1 MHIYW
6 LPDMERECGRSISLP
21 DLLSEGA
28 QASQDFIGSEAA
40 AEERG
45 SQLTPPPAALQP
57 DSPSS
62 LTGFPPKQT
71 LR

>member
-6 LPDMERECGRSISLP
+6 LPDMERERGRSISLP

-28 QASQDFIGSEAA
+28 QAPQGFIGSEAA
-40 AEERG
+40 AEELG
-45 SQLTPPPAALQP
+45 SQLTPPPRALQP

-62 LTGFPPKQT
+62 LSGFLQKQT

>member
-6 LPDMERECGRSISLP
+6 LPDMECERGRTISLP

-28 QASQDFIGSEAA
+28 QAPQGFFGSEAA
-40 AEERG
+40 AEDLG
-45 SQLTPPPAALQP
+45 SQLTPPPRALQP

-62 LTGFPPKQT
+62 LSGFLQKQT

>member
-6 LPDMERECGRSISLP
+6 LPDMEREGGRFISLP
-21 DLLSEGA
+21 DLLSEGT
-28 QASQDFIGSEAA
+28 QSPQGFIGSEAE
-40 AEERG
+40 AEELG

-62 LTGFPPKQT
+62 LAGFPQKQT